1 MDVVLIILG
10 ILGFGAIIISA
21 YIFTVAAR
29 NYVSEDQ
36 RKQNHHNGEPAP
48 RAHVTRSPTERQQS
62 RREELLRF
70 VSLLQVVDWTSE
82 AAEEY
87 ALIRSDLQAKGTPI
101 GNMDLLIA
109 AHAKSRNAVL
119 VTNNLKEFNR
129 VSGLTCENWV
139 NPS

>member
-1 MDVVLIILG
+1 MVMLDTNICIYILKRRPIEVLSKFKSTSDISISTVV
-10 ILGFGAIIISA
+10 
-21 YIFTVAAR
+21 Y
-29 NYVSEDQ
+29 
-36 RKQNHHNGEPAP
+36 GELCYG
-48 RAHVTRSPTERQQS
+48 VTRSPKERQQS
-62 RREELLRF
+62 RKEELLRF

-139 NPS
+139 KPS

>member
-1 MDVVLIILG
+1 MVMLDTNICIYILKRRPIEVLSKFKSTSDIS
-10 ILGFGAIIISA
+10 ISA
-21 YIFTVAAR
+21 VA
-29 NYVSEDQ
+29 Y
-36 RKQNHHNGEPAP
+36 GELCYG
-48 RAHVTRSPTERQQS
+48 VTQSPKERQES

-119 VTNNLKEFNR
+119 VTNNLKELNR
-129 VSGLTCENWV
+129 VSGLTCEN
-139 NPS
+139 